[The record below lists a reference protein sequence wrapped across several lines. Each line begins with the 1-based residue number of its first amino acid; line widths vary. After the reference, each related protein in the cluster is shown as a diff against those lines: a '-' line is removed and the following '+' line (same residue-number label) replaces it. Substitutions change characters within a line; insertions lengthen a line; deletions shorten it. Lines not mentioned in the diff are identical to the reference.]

1 LVVTFVTLVA
11 IWVIMVWSLDYGYWI
26 ALLLSLPAA
35 GLLVRLFMIQH
46 DCGHHSFFGSRR
58 ANDLVGWL
66 IGVFTITPHAYW
78 REAHAIHHAT
88 SGDLTLLTVREY
100 EGLSRWRRL
109 AYRLYR
115 HPFVLLGLGPVYVF
129 VVKFRLLLDMLRK
142 RWRLL
147 PGVLATNLAIAA
159 VIVVLG
165 IVVGYAEFAM
175 VQTPITMI
183 AASIGVWLFFVQ
195 HQFESTYWARSEDWD
210 FHQASVAGSSYYDL
224 PPVLRWFAANIGIH
238 HVHHLCSRVPS
249 YRLED
254 CLKSVPELRRINR
267 ITLSDSTACAWLSL
281 WDEDQ
286 CRLVS
291 FRALA
296 RAPSGPVVEPRQSAD
311 ASTTPVPPVAFD

>member
-1 LVVTFVTLVA
+1 
-11 IWVIMVWSLDYGYWI
+11 MVWSLDYGYWI

-66 IGVFTITPHAYW
+66 IGIFTITPHAYW

-88 SGDLTLLTVREY
+88 SGDLERRGIGDLTLLTVHEY
-100 EGLSRWRRL
+100 EGLSRWRRF

-115 HPFVLLGLGPVYVF
+115 HPMVILGLGPVYVF
-129 VVKFRLLLDMLRK
+129 VAKFRLPLDMLRK
-142 RWRLL
+142 RWQLL
-147 PGVLATNLAIAA
+147 PGVLATNLAIAV
-159 VIVVLG
+159 VIGVLG

-175 VQTPITMI
+175 VQIPITMI

-224 PPVLRWFAANIGIH
+224 PPVLRWFTANIGIH

-254 CLKSVPELRRINR
+254 CLKGVPELRRINR
-267 ITLSDSTACAWLSL
+267 ITLSDSIACAWLSL

-291 FRALA
+291 FRALD
-296 RAPSGPVVEPRQSAD
+296 RAPSGPAVEPRQSAD
-311 ASTTPVPPVAFD
+311 ASTKPVPPVAFD